1 MFNFSSH
8 IQLKVEQN
16 IKENV
21 SHNGITC
28 RTKYFGSHVFKTQTK
43 GRNKCSLYLNAA
55 SVGVSC
61 IYQLVNKVEQNIKEN
76 VSHNGITCRTKY

>member
-1 MFNFSSH
+1 MFH
-8 IQLKVEQN
+8 IMESRVEQN
-16 IKENV
+16 ILA
-21 SHNGITC
+21 
-28 RTKYFGSHVFKTQTK
+28 HVFKPQTK